1 VVVTSLESNY
11 TKIYIIYVNFE
22 GGFNYTTGIVGIID
36 KHLKL

>member
-11 TKIYIIYVNFE
+11 TKIYIIYVNFVC
-22 GGFNYTTGIVGIID
+22 GFNYTTGIIGIID